1 MRTITFEIPN
11 DFNAEKID
19 KLIKMVDLK
28 LIGIDNFTLNDEIVK
43 EIKKGL
49 SDIEKGNIVERFEVH
64 QEAKKLCMK

>member
-28 LIGIDNFTLNDEIVK
+28 LIGIDDFTLNDELVK